1 MFNKRALKLLVIAIA
16 IPIAGYSI
24 FDNVIRAQRDTVP
37 KPDDKT
43 INPQLRGR
51 DLRKHPPLVE
61 KLEATLLRKA
71 AASGNVLLTAKFARE
86 EQVPRTIN
94 IDLDGKVV
102 IFRDDG
108 KDGDRSA
115 GDGVH
120 SAITS
125 VDLAAAQAELGRRTR
140 FKSSAV
146 PVFRGRELV
155 MKRQVIK
162 SLEATRFRP
171 GIPIDLTPEGDPTNI
186 DSDRSLMINNP
197 GVVQDP
203 SRTRTAC
210 NGAGS
215 TSMGKWSFGYLMT
228 EMANTT
234 VTGVPAQDFVMNW
247 LNKWNSIQVPND
259 IAVPARPNI
268 ANIINSWPKLAGGK
282 LDLSRAPFRL
292 LAIVNRADL
301 RGSFSYG
308 GGGAGNGGELR
319 FVFAVVDPANSCN
332 PLPFTVIFEYGVK
345 KTSCSAMKN
354 WAVQW
359 KNLDSL
365 APGSEAYKAALEA
378 ITEQIVK
385 AGANPD
391 KPNGSAL
398 NQLRTNER
406 AIGVPWELRE
416 FVVSGS
422 GFLRQD
428 TVKQNADNSFNT
440 TVTLGDFVND
450 NEAAVLMDRH
460 TVPVV
465 FGPAAAAFL
474 GGAAPVPGDNSNF
487 RWTSGT
493 ISNLEARFHYS
504 LNTCNSCHAG
514 ETQTNLF
521 THVEVA
527 GFNNAPAGLSRFLRG
542 ATVPTNDI
550 ETFDVN
556 DPFNG
561 NVRHFNDLNRR
572 ATDLDQLINTPCFA
586 QFAIKPLAMV
596 H

>member
-1 MFNKRALKLLVIAIA
+1 MLNKRVLKLLVIAIA

-24 FDNVIRAQRDTVP
+24 FEKVTRAQRETP
-37 KPDDKT
+37 KPDERVT
-43 INPQLRGR
+43 INPQIRGR
-51 DLRKHPPLVE
+51 DLRRHPPLVE
-61 KLEATLLRKA
+61 KLEATLLRRA
-71 AASGNVLLTAKFARE
+71 TAGGNVLLTAKFAKE
-86 EQVPRTIN
+86 ERVPRAIN
-94 IDLDGKVV
+94 VDLDGKTVT
-102 IFRDDG
+102 FHDDG
-108 KDGDRSA
+108 RDGDRSA

-120 SAITS
+120 SAITT
-125 VDLAAAQAELGRRTR
+125 VDLAAAQAELARRTR

-146 PVFRGRELV
+146 PVFRGRERV
-155 MKRQVIK
+155 MNRQVNK
-162 SLEATRFRP
+162 SLELTRFRP
-171 GIPIDLTPEGDPTNI
+171 GIPIDLTPEGDPANI
-186 DSDRSLMINNP
+186 DSNRSLMVNDP
-197 GVVQDP
+197 SVVQDP
-203 SRTRTAC
+203 GRTRTTC
-210 NGAGS
+210 NGA
-215 TSMGKWSFGYLMT
+215 SMGKWSFGYLMQ
-228 EMANTT
+228 EMANQAA
-234 VTGVPAQDFVMNW
+234 TGVNPQDFVMNW
-247 LNKWNSIQVPND
+247 LNKWKVAQVPND
-259 IAVPARPNI
+259 IPVAARPNI
-268 ANIINSWPKLAGGK
+268 NNIIASWPKVGGK

-319 FVFAVVDPANSCN
+319 FVFAVVDPNAGCS
-332 PLPFTVIFEYGVK
+332 PQPFTVIFEYGVK
-345 KTSCSAMKN
+345 KTTCNAMKN
-354 WAVQW
+354 WAQQW
-359 KNLDSL
+359 KNLDTL
-365 APGSEAYKAALEA
+365 AIGSAAYNTALEA

-385 AGANPD
+385 AGANPA

-406 AIGVPWELRE
+406 DIGVPWELRE

-428 TVKQNADNSFNT
+428 TVKQNPDAGFNT
-440 TVTLGDFVND
+440 TATLGDYVNQD
-450 NEAAVLMDRH
+450 ESAILMDRH

-465 FGPAAAAFL
+465 FGPSSDAFL

-487 RWTSGT
+487 RWTSNT

-514 ETQTNLF
+514 ETQTSVF
-521 THVEVA
+521 THVEVT
-527 GFNNAPAGLSRFLRG
+527 GFGNTTAGLSRFLRG
-542 ATVPTNDI
+542 ATPDTNDI

-561 NVRHFNDLNRR
+561 NVRHYNDLNRR
-572 ATDLDQLINTPCFA
+572 AVDLDQLINTPCFV